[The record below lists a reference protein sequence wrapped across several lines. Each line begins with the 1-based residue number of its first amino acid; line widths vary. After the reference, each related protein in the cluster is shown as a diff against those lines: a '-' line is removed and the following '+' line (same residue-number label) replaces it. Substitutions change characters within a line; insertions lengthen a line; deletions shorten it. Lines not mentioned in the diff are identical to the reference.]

1 MDVVGIDNPVLDL
14 SIAKSISHSRV
25 MSESEM
31 GVSYQIVL
39 SEMSCTCPDFMSTRK
54 QFVKSD
60 PRRACKHIVSKFI
73 DNDLLSSQ
81 DELAA
86 LIFISPTRG
95 ELGTF
100 QTSDG
105 MIFSLSF
112 EKTKWVSVFTRKRRK
127 GEKGIFFSGAYE
139 TYGYDRNE
147 KRWSY
152 GEAPSGAR
160 YYIDLIHQL
169 SERFGF

>member
-1 MDVVGIDNPVLDL
+1 MNVVGIDDPVLDL
-14 SIAKSISHSRV
+14 SIAKTISHSQV
-25 MSESEM
+25 MSESEA
-31 GVSYQIVL
+31 GVFYQIDL
-39 SEMSCTCPDFMSTRK
+39 SDMSCTCPDFKLTRK
-54 QFVKSD
+54 QFVNAD
-60 PRRACKHIVSKFI
+60 PRRACKHIVSSFI
-73 DNDLLSSQ
+73 ENDLLSSQ

-127 GEKGIFFSGAYE
+127 GEKGIFFTGGYE
-139 TYGYDRNE
+139 TYGYDRIE

-160 YYIDLIHQL
+160 YYINLIHQL

>member
-1 MDVVGIDNPVLDL
+1 MAKKVSPSRIRSETNPDMFYDVSLC
-14 SIAKSISHSRV
+14 
-25 MSESEM
+25 
-31 GVSYQIVL
+31 
-39 SEMSCTCPDFMSTRK
+39 EMSCTCPDFNLTRK
-54 QFVKSD
+54 QFLKKD

-73 DNDLLSSQ
+73 DNDLLHGQ

-100 QTSDG
+100 RTSDG

-127 GEKGIFFSGAYE
+127 GEKGIFFTGGYE
-139 TYGYDRNE
+139 TYGNDRIE

-160 YYIDLIHQL
+160 YYINLIHQIA
-169 SERFGF
+169 ERFGF